1 MEWVFVL
8 WVTVNSGSLTN
19 TRMTEAQCRA
29 AIAEIE
35 ASPDPLMAYCVGP
48 AGERVR
54 TSNIADR
61 QRRILGERLSP
72 PGAAPAPK
80 VSRGFGL

>member
-19 TRMTEAQCRA
+19 TKMTEAQCRA

-35 ASPDPLMAYCVGP
+35 SSVDPLMAWCVGP

-54 TSNIADR
+54 TSNISE
-61 QRRILGERLSP
+61 RRRKFLGELP
-72 PGAAPAPK
+72 PPAAPPAPK
-80 VSRGFGL
+80 VSKGFGL